1 MSERAAFERGAYAAF
16 SHVLAML
23 NTLNDQN
30 PDKKVIYRLVMEMT
44 PDDVAP
50 QFPVPSD
57 A

>member
-1 MSERAAFERGAYAAF
+1 MSERAAKRGAYAAF
-16 SHVLAML
+16 SRVLAML